1 MSTLSFVFLPRNF
14 SEALSIELKESH
26 DEMIVPA
33 YDDDMWNLVPLSP
46 RKIVF
51 GG

>member
-1 MSTLSFVFLPRNF
+1 MLSFVFLPRNF

-33 YDDDMWNLVPLSP
+33 YNDMWNLAPLSP